1 MSSLK
6 PSPIFI
12 ETNNFILRTLIE
24 QDVNEHFLTW
34 LNCERM
40 MSGLNLHGVQFS
52 LESLRQF
59 ICNFNN
65 LTNYFIGI
73 FDKTDKTLIGFYTFD
88 IDLKHRVGSISA
100 AGIGETSYSGKKVF
114 WATIDALLDY
124 FYLYR
129 GAEKIVARVLRKNV
143 PMLFSFTK
151 NPRFSLEAVL
161 KKECL
166 GANGERLDVIIFSS
180 FK

>member
-1 MSSLK
+1 MNSLK
-6 PSPIFI
+6 PSPIYI
-12 ETNNFILRTLIE
+12 ETQNFILRTLTE
-24 QDVNEHFLTW
+24 QDVNERFLTW
-34 LNCERM
+34 LNSEHM
-40 MSGLNLHGVQFS
+40 MAGLNLHGIQFS

-59 ICNFNN
+59 IRNFNN

-73 FDKTDKTLIGFYTFD
+73 FDKSNNLLIGFYTLD
-88 IDLKHRVGSISA
+88 INLKHRVGSISA
-100 AGIGETSYSGKKVF
+100 AGIGETNYSGKTVF

-143 PMLFSFTK
+143 PMLFSFIK
-151 NPRFSLEAVL
+151 NPRFTLEAEL

-166 GANGERLDVIIFSS
+166 GTNGERLDVIIFSS